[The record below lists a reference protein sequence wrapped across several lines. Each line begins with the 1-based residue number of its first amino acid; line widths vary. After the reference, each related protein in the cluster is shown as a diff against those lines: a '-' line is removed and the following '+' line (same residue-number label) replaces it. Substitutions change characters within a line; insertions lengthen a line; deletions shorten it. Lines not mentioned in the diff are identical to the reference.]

1 MGTYRSKRLRAWDFA
16 WTFISPVAGI
26 GEESPSEAQQRLR
39 DVLNRLSEIPLPA
52 SAIEE
57 MGLAIE
63 VAWRIGRESVTQ

>member
-16 WTFISPVAGI
+16 WAFIGPVAGI

-39 DVLNRLSEIPLPA
+39 NVLNRLCEMPLPA
-52 SAIEE
+52 RAIEE
-57 MGLAIE
+57 IGLAVE

>member
-16 WTFISPVAGI
+16 WTVIGPVAGI
-26 GEESPSEAQQRLR
+26 GEESPSESQQRLR
-39 DVLNRLSEIPLPA
+39 EVLHRLSEIPLPA

-63 VAWRIGRESVTQ
+63 AAWRIGRESAT